1 MGGALPDL
9 SCGDAETSGA
19 YTEYHDR
26 VLLIG
31 VDIGPFFGLGDKD
44 DALALLDE
52 LGITYPAGTTSD
64 ASVMRDYQVLGTP
77 TTLFLKP
84 NGEIIQR
91 WTGLMNEAQLNGFI
105 ETLLEASGSSYK
117 ICLKSA
123 SAAALWNPAEAGLQ
137 ALRGFVR

>member
-1 MGGALPDL
+1 MVL
-9 SCGDAETSGA
+9 SLWAGLCPICRAEMPKVQKT
-19 YTEYHDR
+19 YPQYEDK

-31 VDIGPFFGLGDKD
+31 IDIGPFVGLGTKEDG
-44 DALALLDE
+44 LALLDE

-91 WTGLMNEAQLNGFI
+91 RIGLLSEAQLSGFV
-105 ETLLEASGSSYK
+105 EALLEASGS
-117 ICLKSA
+117 
-123 SAAALWNPAEAGLQ
+123 
-137 ALRGFVR
+137 